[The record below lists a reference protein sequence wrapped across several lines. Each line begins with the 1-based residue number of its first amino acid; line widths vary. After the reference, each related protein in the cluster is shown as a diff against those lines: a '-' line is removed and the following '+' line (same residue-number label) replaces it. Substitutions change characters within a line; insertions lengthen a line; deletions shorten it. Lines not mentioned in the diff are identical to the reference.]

1 MQIGIIGAGKVGCS
15 LGRYFV
21 EQGLGVSGYSS
32 KTKES
37 VETAATFTNT
47 RAYDSLYQ
55 LVSENN
61 LIFITTPDDC
71 ISEVWAQIVQYDY
84 NEKNKIICH
93 FSGSL
98 SSDVFLNREKRGF
111 YACSFHPMYAFSDK
125 FTSYKQLNQ
134 VMFTAE
140 GDKEALAELCPLLER
155 LGNPVFVIKG
165 KKKERYHAAASLISN
180 MMIGLY
186 QMGIDMLVDCGFSE
200 TEARS
205 LVKPLV
211 EGNIQHLL
219 GTSPEQALTGPIER
233 GDVET
238 IKKHLAQLTDR
249 EHQVYIGLGRTL
261 TEVAERKN
269 PHKDYAVIE
278 ELLRA
283 DEVQEAKKK

>member
-1 MQIGIIGAGKVGCS
+1 M
-15 LGRYFV
+15 
-21 EQGLGVSGYSS
+21 
-32 KTKES
+32 
-37 VETAATFTNT
+37 
-47 RAYDSLYQ
+47 
-55 LVSENN
+55 
-61 LIFITTPDDC
+61 
-71 ISEVWAQIVQYDY
+71 
-84 NEKNKIICH
+84 
-93 FSGSL
+93 
-98 SSDVFLNREKRGF
+98 NREKRGF

>member
-1 MQIGIIGAGKVGCS
+1 MKIGIIGAGKVGCS

-98 SSDVFLNREKRGF
+98 SSVVFSGREQAG
-111 YACSFHPMYAFSDK
+111 ASGCSVHPMYAFSDK